1 LKVGAKQ
8 NSFPPTFAMREK
20 MMGEHLIIRNEV
32 SDNFSVLP
40 NHLMNDER
48 LSADELGLLV
58 YLLSKPNDWR
68 VQTSQLQ
75 ARFGIGRDKT
85 KRIIRQLE
93 QYGYIAKDLQRAEG
107 GQFAANRYIVSD
119 SPLTENP
126 STEKPLTDNPS
137 LTKNRDI
144 QNTEST
150 NQEGS
155 SVRKKYSADDISLT
169 DERRAYAEKYGLDA
183 DELIEDIRI
192 WAAKRSRK
200 AVYASLDAFWQSWVR
215 REAKGALRASTG
227 QQSVS
232 DKKLTEKQQLFAERM
247 AEQLWR
253 RFKGEGFMYEPI
265 LKDVLAFIAT
275 DQTDAD
281 WMALGNGLP
290 RPF

>member
-1 LKVGAKQ
+1 
-8 NSFPPTFAMREK
+8 

-93 QYGYIAKDLQRAEG
+93 QYGYIAKDLQRAER

-126 STEKPLTDNPS
+126 LTDNPLTVNPS

-144 QNTEST
+144 QRTEST
-150 NQEGS
+150 NNNTP
-155 SVRKKYSADDISLT
+155 SVRKKYSVDDISLT

-200 AVYASLDAFWQSWVR
+200 AVYASLDAFWQGWVR

-232 DKKLTEKQQLFAERM
+232 EKKLTEKQRLFAERM
-247 AEQLWR
+247 ADQLWR

-275 DQTDAD
+275 DQTDKD
-281 WMALGNGLP
+281 WLKLGNGLP

>member
-1 LKVGAKQ
+1 
-8 NSFPPTFAMREK
+8 

-107 GQFAANRYIVSD
+107 GQFASNRYIVSD

-126 STEKPLTDNPS
+126 LTDYPLTVNPS
-137 LTKNRDI
+137 LTKNRVL
-144 QNTEST
+144 QNTEYT

-155 SVRKKYSADDISLT
+155 SVRKKYSVDDISLT

-200 AVYASLDAFWQSWVR
+200 AVYASLDAFWQGWVR
-215 REAKGALRASTG
+215 REAKGALRASKG

-232 DKKLTEKQQLFAERM
+232 EKKLTEKQRLFAERM
-247 AEQLWR
+247 ADQLWR

-265 LKDVLAFIAT
+265 LKDVLAFIVT
-275 DQTDAD
+275 DQTDKD
-281 WMALGNGLP
+281 WLALGNGLP